1 MSGRWIT
8 TLSVARPHR
17 PLAEDGGGSLW
28 DPGGMPRAC
37 VVLAST
43 VPRWREQQNSTGIGG
58 SPPPL
63 LPAILQAFHLPQ
75 CGADGADGP
84 ANTESDPWV

>member
-1 MSGRWIT
+1 MSGRCIT

-17 PLAEDGGGSLW
+17 SLADDGGGPLW
-28 DPGGMPRAC
+28 DPGGMHRAFA
-37 VVLAST
+37 VLAST
-43 VPRWREQQNSTGIGG
+43 VPRWCEEHNTTGVGG

-63 LPAILQAFHLPQ
+63 LSAILQAFHLPQ
-75 CGADGADGP
+75 CGADGTDGP